1 MDIEISKK
9 TIGTLMAGFVLVVAF
24 IDPIL
29 ALFFA
34 VLVIFFLLFW
44 HRHEERGNLD
54 HFTPVQARRQKHL
67 QDVLDLAYD
76 REEIANDD
84 VERELGVSD
93 ATATRYLSEL
103 EAEGKIVRH
112 GTRGRGVTYKVVR

>member
-24 IDPIL
+24 IDPML

-34 VLVIFFLLFW
+34 VLTVFFLLFW

-54 HFTPVQARRQKHL
+54 HFTPIQARRQKHL
-67 QDVLDLAYD
+67 QDVLDLAYES
-76 REEIANDD
+76 EEIANND
-84 VERELGVSD
+84 VERALGVSD
-93 ATATRYLSEL
+93 ATATRYLHEL
-103 EAEGKIVRH
+103 EAEGLLVRH
-112 GTRGRGVTYKVVR
+112 GDKGRGVTYRAVR